1 MKQNGKVGNLI
12 LQEGNEPF
20 SSLSSCSLFL
30 LSKRIDIYS
39 HWKSSN
45 LVRKTKVEHGNLMWQ
60 TAGKE
65 GVRGENQIQSME
77 SR

>member
-20 SSLSSCSLFL
+20 LEILLFPL

-39 HWKSSN
+39 HWKFSN
-45 LVRKTKVEHGNLMWQ
+45 LVRKTKVEHRNLLRQ